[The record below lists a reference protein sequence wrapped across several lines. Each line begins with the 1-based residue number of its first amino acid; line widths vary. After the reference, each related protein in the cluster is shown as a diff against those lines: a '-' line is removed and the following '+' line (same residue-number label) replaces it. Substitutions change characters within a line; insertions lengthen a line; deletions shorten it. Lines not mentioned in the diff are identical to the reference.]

1 MKPGVA
7 FIGLGIMGHRM
18 LTNMTA
24 HGGFTL
30 VGGWDPRAGALDR
43 TRAAFPDLP
52 LSEDPAAVVT
62 APETEVVYIA
72 CPPAAH
78 EAHALAA
85 LAAGKA
91 IWCEK
96 PLGVDVAESRA
107 LVEAVEAAG
116 ARNAVNFPFADGQ
129 AANRIDREVK
139 AGRLGEIAGV
149 DVRLHFARWPRA
161 WQAEAA
167 WLAERA
173 EGGYVREVFSHFVY
187 LLRRLFGPVTLRD
200 AAVRFPLDPRL
211 CETHF
216 TALLDCGGVP
226 VSAAGGSGG
235 TGPDQVEITVRGR
248 ERSYRLWDWNRLKS
262 SDGDDWRDELTEL
275 ADPRQDGYRRM
286 LDNFRA
292 FLAGEPNTMPSFRD
306 ALAVQEIVEAILSS
320 GGRSAERGTA

>member
-1 MKPGVA
+1 MKPGIA

-30 VGGWDPRAGALDR
+30 VGGWDPGAGARDK
-43 TRAAFPDLP
+43 TRAAFPALP
-52 LSEDPAAVVT
+52 LVQDPAAVIA

-78 EAHALAA
+78 AEHALAA

-96 PLGVDVAESRA
+96 PLGVDLAESRA
-107 LVEAVEAAG
+107 MVAAVEAAG
-116 ARNAVNFPFADGQ
+116 VSNAVNFPFADAQ
-129 AANRIDREVK
+129 AANLIDRDLK
-139 AGRLGEIAGV
+139 AGRLGEVAGA
-149 DVRLHFARWPRA
+149 DIRLHFARWPRD
-161 WQAEAA
+161 WQAEAT

-187 LLRRLFGPVTLRD
+187 LVQRLFGPAALRD
-200 AAVRFPLDPRL
+200 AALRYPADPAL

-226 VSAAGGSGG
+226 VSAAGSAGG
-235 TGPDQVEITVRGR
+235 AGPDQVEITVWGAARA
-248 ERSYRLWDWNRLKS
+248 YRLWDWNRLKS
-262 SDGDDWRDELTEL
+262 SDGGAWRDELTEL

-292 FLAGEPNTMPSFRD
+292 FLAGAPNTMPGFRD
-306 ALAVQEIVEAILSS
+306 ALAVQEIVEGILSYS
-320 GGRSAERGTA
+320 GRSGTPGPA

>member
-1 MKPGVA
+1 MKPGIA

-30 VGGWDPRAGALDR
+30 VGGWDPSEGARDR
-43 TRAAFPDLP
+43 TRAAFPALP
-52 LSEDPAAVVT
+52 LVADPAEIIA
-62 APETEVVYIA
+62 APETEVVYVA

-78 EAHALAA
+78 AEDALAA

-96 PLGVDVAESRA
+96 PLGVDLAESRA

-116 ARNAVNFPFADGQ
+116 ARNAVNFPFADAQ
-129 AANRIDREVK
+129 AANLIDRELK
-139 AGRLGEIAGV
+139 AGSLGEIAGV
-149 DVRLHFARWPRA
+149 DIRLHFARWPRD
-161 WQAEAA
+161 WQAAA
-167 WLAERA
+167 TWLAERA

-187 LLRRLFGPVTLRD
+187 LVQRLFGPAVLRD
-200 AAVRFPLDPRL
+200 AGLRFPTDPKL

-226 VSAAGGSGG
+226 VSAAGSAGG
-235 TGPDQVEITVRGR
+235 AGPDQVEITVWGT
-248 ERSYRLWDWNRLKS
+248 ERAYRLWDWNRLKS
-262 SDGDDWRDELTEL
+262 SDGGAWRDELTEL
-275 ADPRQDGYRRM
+275 ENPRQDGYLRM

-292 FLAGEPNTMPSFRD
+292 FLAGAPNTMPSFRD
-306 ALAVQEIVEAILSS
+306 ALTVQEIVEAMLAS
-320 GGRSAERGTA
+320 GERSAD